1 MNTGDE
7 KRREIAASLRES
19 ANVGGARTLKRE
31 LAKALGI
38 RLDAC
43 TPEGSHTKILR
54 RLADLIDRETCR
66 NVYIEHEMGACDNGF
81 ECSVCGNL
89 VEDYELYAVTGEFD
103 YCSKY
108 GRKVER

>member
-19 ANVGGARTLKRE
+19 ANIGGARTLKRE

-38 RLDAC
+38 HLDAC
-43 TPEGSHTKILR
+43 TPEGSPTEILR

-66 NVYIEHEMGACDNGF
+66 NVYNEDELPSCLNGF
-81 ECSVCGNL
+81 ECDVCGNR
-89 VEDYELYAVTGEFD
+89 VEDLEHCSITGEFA
-103 YCSKY
+103 YCSEC
-108 GRKVER
+108 GRTVVE